1 MITRGYT
8 WYVCQTHP
16 RSTKYYDMCLDLSQ
30 NSKYITVAS
39 HVPFEPPDNFSL
51 FEPTEDSFF
60 LHHILDLPPLTTSTE
75 SATGGTSTSLTPLKI
90 CWLNF
95 KFQSGQFGG
104 TAFAVAHRKVTLL
117 NLHQPN
123 FFGAYDKPIWV
134 VVSMS
139 AYF

>member
-1 MITRGYT
+1 MVRLPNASSKYKIL
-8 WYVCQTHP
+8 WYV
-16 RSTKYYDMCLDLSQ
+16 SWF
-30 NSKYITVAS
+30 
-39 HVPFEPPDNFSL
+39 VPKLKIHHCSFTCAIWTPWQLQSFRTYR
-51 FEPTEDSFF
+51 TEDSFF

-123 FFGAYDKPIWV
+123 FFGAYDKPICV

>member
-60 LHHILDLPPLTTSTE
+60 LHHILDLPPSPPVLNQLLVE
-75 SATGGTSTSLTPLKI
+75 PVHPLR
-90 CWLNF
+90 
-95 KFQSGQFGG
+95 
-104 TAFAVAHRKVTLL
+104 H
-117 NLHQPN
+117 
-123 FFGAYDKPIWV
+123 
-134 VVSMS
+134 
-139 AYF
+139 